1 MYKRSSLSGLDWF
14 NLVAYLAALRPVSP
28 HSWLPSRPILFD
40 ILVPFFP
47 GTSFSSYWWD
57 FCLKSID
64 LTSPWLAAAKSSPTS
79 PDVLGELACHPPPQ
93 LWWSPSASSFTSD
106 PVFHLLLPQN
116 GFVPLAKWFC
126 LSSSRYS
133 RGLQPHVPQMD
144 SRDRTGLYLMMLLAP
159 SSSRAFHRR
168 SHDCTS
174 PMNWL
179 FRVRRTV
186 RWRAFHSSIEFSQP
200 TPGEHR

>member
-1 MYKRSSLSGLDWF
+1 MYMRSSLSGLIQPF
-14 NLVAYLAALRPVSP
+14 SISCSPVSP
-28 HSWLPSRPILFD
+28 HSCLPSRPILLD

-47 GTSFSSYWWD
+47 GTSFSSDWWD
-57 FCLKSID
+57 FCLQSLD

-106 PVFHLLLPQN
+106 PVFHLLLPPN
-116 GFVPLAKWFC
+116 GLVPPLAKWFC

-144 SRDRTGLYLMMLLAP
+144 SRDRTGFYLMMLLLRSFGRAR
-159 SSSRAFHRR
+159 SSLVFYV
-168 SHDCTS
+168 
-174 PMNWL
+174 WL
-179 FRVRRTV
+179 ALLDLEVT
-186 RWRAFHSSIEFSQP
+186 
-200 TPGEHR
+200 G